1 MKTMILP
8 LSGSNQIID
17 VVASDIRVTVKRRK
31 EPSLSSDNSSPRLKY
46 GVKLK
51 NLILREM
58 SVVYPEKIMLLRK
71 QNLYFLSNRIIS

>member
-1 MKTMILP
+1 MILP

-31 EPSLSSDNSSPRLKY
+31 KLLFLLMLFHNSNPRLKY

-51 NLILREM
+51 NLILRET